1 MIFIEYLW
9 CFTFVSFEFFTL
21 PKIIFMFLFLIV
33 FFPDESENMIG
44 TKNIESKDFL
54 NFLMIPYFEI
64 KKFALS
70 LELNLDEEHNYDS
83 VPKCLN
89 AEYWDSKETP

>member
-1 MIFIEYLW
+1 MNIYGVLLLFLLILYPSENYLN
-9 CFTFVSFEFFTL
+9 V
-21 PKIIFMFLFLIV
+21 LFLIV
-33 FFPDESENMIG
+33 FLPDESENMIG

-64 KKFALS
+64 KKFSLS
-70 LELNLDEEHNYDS
+70 MELNLDEEHNYDS

-89 AEYWDSKETP
+89 AEY

>member
-1 MIFIEYLW
+1 MIFVEYLW
-9 CFTFVSFEFFTL
+9 WFTFVSFEYFTL

-33 FFPDESENMIG
+33 FLPDESENMIG

-54 NFLMIPYFEI
+54 NFLMMSYFEI
-64 KKFALS
+64 EKFSLS

-89 AEYWDSKETP
+89 AEY

>member
-1 MIFIEYLW
+1 MVVYF
-9 CFTFVSFEFFTL
+9 CFFWILYPSENYFYVFV
-21 PKIIFMFLFLIV
+21 PDCV
-33 FFPDESENMIG
+33 PCYVPDESENMIG

-54 NFLMIPYFEI
+54 NFLMMPYFEI
-64 KKFALS
+64 EKFSLS

>member
-1 MIFIEYLW
+1 MNIYGVLLLFLLILYPSENYLN
-9 CFTFVSFEFFTL
+9 V
-21 PKIIFMFLFLIV
+21 LFLIV
-33 FFPDESENMIG
+33 FLPDESENLIG

-89 AEYWDSKETP
+89 AEY

>member
-1 MIFIEYLW
+1 MVFYF
-9 CFTFVSFEFFTL
+9 CFFEFFTL

-33 FFPDESENMIG
+33 FLPDESENMIG

-54 NFLMIPYFEI
+54 NFLMIPDFEI
-64 KKFALS
+64 KTFSLS
-70 LELNLDEEHNYDS
+70 LELNLDEEQNYDS